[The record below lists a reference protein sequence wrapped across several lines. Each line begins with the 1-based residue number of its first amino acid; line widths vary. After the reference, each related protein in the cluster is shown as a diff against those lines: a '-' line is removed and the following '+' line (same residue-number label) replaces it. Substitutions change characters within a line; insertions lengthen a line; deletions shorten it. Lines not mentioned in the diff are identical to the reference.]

1 MPSNFIEALER
12 GNQLHNIKIFPQDIV
27 YIAKKEDS
35 RVMIMGEV
43 SKPRSMNW
51 NSNMTVLDTITQAG
65 GLKEDY
71 WGTALILRKPR
82 EAANGALDVYKVS
95 IDDLL
100 AGRARNF
107 YVEAGDI
114 VYIPKDS
121 LGEYNV
127 FIRKLMPTAQLI
139 NLLMSPPAYWFS
151 PRR

>member
-1 MPSNFIEALER
+1 MELEYDR
-12 GNQLHNIKIFPQDIV
+12 SRHNHAGREDL
-27 YIAKKEDS
+27 KKT
-35 RVMIMGEV
+35 IGERRL
-43 SKPRSMNW
+43 SW
-51 NSNMTVLDTITQAG
+51 
-65 GLKEDY
+65 
-71 WGTALILRKPR
+71 RKPR